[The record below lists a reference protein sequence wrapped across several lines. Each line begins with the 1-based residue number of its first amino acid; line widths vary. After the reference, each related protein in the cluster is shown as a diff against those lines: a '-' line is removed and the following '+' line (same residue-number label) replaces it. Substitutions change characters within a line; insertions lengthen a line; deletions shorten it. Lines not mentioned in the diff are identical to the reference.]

1 MLFFILKTKI
11 YGVVVIDLKTLLK
24 NNLLILSERQ
34 CQRIRDKILNRYI
47 IDMLEDKNY
56 ITYMWRE
63 GF

>member
-1 MLFFILKTKI
+1 M
-11 YGVVVIDLKTLLK
+11 VVIDLKTLLK